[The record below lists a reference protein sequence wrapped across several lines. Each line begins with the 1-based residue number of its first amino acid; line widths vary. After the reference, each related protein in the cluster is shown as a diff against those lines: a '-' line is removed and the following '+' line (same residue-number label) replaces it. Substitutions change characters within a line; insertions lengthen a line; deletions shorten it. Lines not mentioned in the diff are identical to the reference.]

1 LHFLKLN
8 IDSDCKNPGI
18 RIGGSVCCIQL
29 WIPEIKITESEKVS
43 PSEVES
49 CIIKNAVAA
58 CNRDRESIPQ
68 FQFLQTDEI
77 HAVNPIRTIL
87 RVIHFLRIS
96 VCQQGVKHIGI
107 RVLFRPAVGRDGKQ
121 VSTTSTSFKRVDTG
135 ASDVS
140 FCSKLSL
147 KECR

>member
-1 LHFLKLN
+1 M
-8 IDSDCKNPGI
+8 
-18 RIGGSVCCIQL
+18 QL

-68 FQFLQTDEI
+68 FQFLQTDKI

-87 RVIHFLRIS
+87 KVIHVLRIS
-96 VCQQGVKHIGI
+96 VCHPGVKRIRI
-107 RVLFRPAVGRDGKQ
+107 RVLFRPAVGRDRQ
-121 VSTTSTSFKRVDTG
+121 QCSATSTS
-135 ASDVS
+135 
-140 FCSKLSL
+140 
-147 KECR
+147 